1 MSSRRHTT
9 MAHRTPDDVTTSTI
23 ADFGNQ
29 WTRFQDNSD
38 YYGSLALFKDIVGSV
53 IDPAEVAGRHVA
65 DVGSGSGR
73 IVDMLLAAGAAHVA
87 AIEPSRAAEVLV
99 RRFADRRGRVSVH
112 NVRGEGISALGPFDL
127 VFSIGVLHH
136 IPDPAPVVAAA
147 FQSLT
152 PGGRMIVWLYGVEG
166 NRLYLGLAQPLRMLT
181 RRLPDKALEWL
192 VKALDI
198 PLRAY
203 IASCAVLPL
212 PMRDYMRNHLG
223 RLAPDKRRLTVF
235 DQLNPT
241 YAKYYSRCEAVE
253 LLSDAGF
260 VNVMTEHRHG
270 YSWTVIGTRPAT

>member
-1 MSSRRHTT
+1 

-53 IDPAEVAGRHVA
+53 IDPAEVAGRDVA